1 METGTK
7 VAIYTLKNSKV
18 HTLKNNRY
26 MKILSII
33 LLLNICFIN
42 SLTSQTAKT
51 MQELLMSTNWEPQDF
66 FDEGDCGYIK
76 YTKTKD
82 IYIEKINNTI
92 DRVYSNYYL
101 SSSPDTIFDSNKVGK
116 NNNGKYIIRDGGK
129 YVFISEILK
138 LTDTEL
144 VLRNLTP
151 GFTTTGKV
159 TTYLKTDMDF

>member
-7 VAIYTLKNSKV
+7 IAIYTLKNYKV

-51 MQELLMSTNWEPQDF
+51 TQELLMSTNWEPQDF

-82 IYIEKINNTI
+82 IC
-92 DRVYSNYYL
+92 
-101 SSSPDTIFDSNKVGK
+101 NK
-116 NNNGKYIIRDGGK
+116 
-129 YVFISEILK
+129 EITK
-138 LTDTEL
+138 
-144 VLRNLTP
+144 
-151 GFTTTGKV
+151 KV
-159 TTYLKTDMDF
+159 